1 MKNFT
6 DHEAERRVLSAM
18 MNSEVACIEAIARIN
33 EDVFSDR
40 LNRQVFL
47 LLSDLYVRG
56 TKPTYIE
63 LIKEGTTLGL
73 IEKTRVRPAK
83 PKACCESTPR
93 SCRRVKPISISL

>member
-63 LIKEGTTLGL
+63 IIKEGSQLGF
-73 IEKTRVRPAK
+73 IESQKDLERIKQVA
-83 PKACCESTPR
+83 ESYIDDGNIGYWIT
-93 SCRRVKPISISL
+93 